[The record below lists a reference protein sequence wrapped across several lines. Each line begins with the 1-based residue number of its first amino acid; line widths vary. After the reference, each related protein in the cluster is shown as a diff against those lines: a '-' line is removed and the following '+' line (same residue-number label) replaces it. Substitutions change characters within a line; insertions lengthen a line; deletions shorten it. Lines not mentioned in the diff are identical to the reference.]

1 MSRAHNQIPANRTQP
16 RQRKREH
23 LWTEHEVAP
32 FIMVSKQTLRRWR
45 KCGKGPPFLK
55 LGSEPGAP
63 VRYVADDVRTWLTA
77 LRHPGQQ
84 AA

>member
-1 MSRAHNQIPANRTQP
+1 MSHSKNQFSANSTRA
-16 RQRKREH
+16 RQRKRER
-23 LWTEHEVAP
+23 LWTEGEVAP
-32 FIMVSKQTLRRWR
+32 LIMVSRQTLRRWR

-63 VRYVADDVRTWLTA
+63 VRYCPDDVATWLTA